1 MCKAHAGAGSVISL
15 EREEDRMWIVYV
27 VVAVIA
33 VIFGAISLINL
44 ESER

>member
-1 MCKAHAGAGSVISL
+1 MSNG
-15 EREEDRMWIVYV
+15 REEGRMWIVYV

-44 ESER
+44 ETES